1 MVEYIY
7 IDQVEM
13 KARAFQRK
21 KAALSRA
28 SDESPGNGE
37 SFVLTLDW
45 HILQYR
51 LGINGNCMIAGFYVH
66 INLENGGKED

>member
-1 MVEYIY
+1 MIMVEYIY
-7 IDQVEM
+7 TDQVEM

-45 HILQYR
+45 HIL
-51 LGINGNCMIAGFYVH
+51 
-66 INLENGGKED
+66 